1 MTVTGEVAP
10 IRSVAV
16 LGGGTAGYFTAIFLK
31 RRHPSLD
38 VTVIE
43 APNIPIIGVG
53 EATTTLLPPFLF
65 RDLGIDPV
73 ELHARVRPTFKLGI
87 CFDWGPPRAPRF
99 GYPFGQAEPLA
110 AVMHDGSLETQ
121 SLAATLMASGRVPI
135 EENAGQL
142 CSLLPEFKFAYHLAN
157 GAFVSFLSEHAKR
170 NGVRHRSMEIV
181 RAETD
186 PATTRVEQ
194 LHTRDGQTV
203 KADLYVDASGFRA
216 ALIGDALGGAFES
229 FGSSLFCD
237 SAIIGDLPVSKGS
250 EIKPCTGAERMSA
263 GWTWDIGVEGER
275 HRGYVYAS
283 AFSRPEEAEAELVRR
298 NPGIGRLWSLRFRSG
313 RRREFV
319 RGNVA
324 TVGNAYGF
332 VEPLESTALHMV
344 ILHLAWLGALLGPTA
359 TQPAAAAITRV
370 NERVGAHWDSLR
382 WFLAMHYKLSP
393 RCETPFWRTCHHE
406 ADLSGFDPILE
417 RFRREG
423 VTTNMNEALAGDPA
437 FGLSGLATMALG
449 LDPDTY
455 RPKSEVPL
463 EAWRD
468 RLARQRAFADRAL
481 PHRRGL
487 EVLRERPDL
496 LRALTAPSSW
506 CSTEEETARIG
517 HGLTARLP
525 HDGR

>member
-1 MTVTGEVAP
+1 MTVTSERAP
-10 IRSVAV
+10 IRSIAV
-16 LGGGTAGYFTAIFLK
+16 LGGGTAGYFAAIFLK

-38 VTVIE
+38 VTVLE

-65 RDLGIDPV
+65 GALGIDPV
-73 ELHARVRPTFKLGI
+73 ELHERVRPTFKLGI
-87 CFDWGPPRAPRF
+87 CFDWGPAKAPHF
-99 GYPFGQAEPLA
+99 TYPFGQSEPFA
-110 AVMHDGSLETQ
+110 AVMHDGTLETQ
-121 SLAATLMASGRVPI
+121 SLASTLMTSGRVPI
-135 EENAGQL
+135 EENAGQVR
-142 CSLLPEFKFAYHLAN
+142 SLLPELKFAYHLAN
-157 GAFVSFLSEHAKR
+157 AAFVSFLSEHAR
-170 NGVRHRSMEIV
+170 RTGVHHQSVEIV

-186 PATTRVEQ
+186 PAKTRIEQ
-194 LHTRDGQTV
+194 LHTRDGQAV

-216 ALIGDALGGAFES
+216 ALIGEALGAAFES

-237 SAIIGDLPVSKGS
+237 SAIIGDIPLAEGGDV
-250 EIKPCTGAERMSA
+250 KPCTGAERMSS

-283 AFSRPEEAEAELVRR
+283 SFLTPEDAEAELVRR

-313 RRREFV
+313 RRREFL

-324 TVGNAYGF
+324 SVGNAYGF

-344 ILHLAWLGALLGPTA
+344 ILHLAWLGALLGPA
-359 TQPAAAAITRV
+359 PTQPDAAAISRV

-406 ADLSGFDPILE
+406 ADLSGLDPLLE

-423 VTTNMNEALAGDPA
+423 VTTNSNDALAGDPA

-455 RPKSEVPL
+455 RAKSEVPL
-463 EAWRD
+463 AAWRD
-468 RLARQRAFADRAL
+468 RLDRQRAFVGRAL

-487 EVLRERPDL
+487 HVLRDHPDL
-496 LRALTAPSSW
+496 LRALLAPSSW
-506 CSTEEETARIG
+506 CATGEETARIG
-517 HGLTARLP
+517 HGLSACLP